1 MGWYIKSWLN
11 LNKIKKSK
19 FMEVE
24 NLDDNQ
30 GWGNIL
36 KLILPYFFIVGIFQ
50 LTGYYFAGLDVNDYR
65 DIHKTPLQAFI
76 VELLTLT
83 GNFIV
88 IWLFMKFVDKKPFS
102 SLGFE
107 KGDIWRDILKGF
119 AFGFIIMLMGFS
131 ILIMIKQIEFI
142 NINLDLFSFFL
153 SFALY
158 IFVAISEEIL
168 LRGYV
173 LKNLMFSFHN
183 YIALIISSVIFSL
196 MHMGNPHINLFSLFE
211 LFIAGIL
218 LGLPYIL
225 TKKLWFSI
233 ALHFSWNFFQG
244 TIFGFNVSGQEH
256 YSIIETKFI
265 NATIWNGG
273 DFGFEGSIIS
283 IFLQIL
289 AIIFIFFDF
298 KKRRLNQI
306 I

>member
-1 MGWYIKSWLN
+1 MEVDN
-11 LNKIKKSK
+11 LN
-19 FMEVE
+19 
-24 NLDDNQ
+24 DNQ

-50 LTGYYFAGLDVNDYR
+50 LIGYYFSGLEIDDSK
-65 DIHKTPLQAFI
+65 DIHKTPTQAFI
-76 VELLTLT
+76 VAFLTLI

-119 AFGFIIMLMGFS
+119 VFGFIIMLIGFS
-131 ILIMIKQIEFI
+131 ILIMTKQIEFI

-196 MHMGNPHINLFSLFE
+196 MHIGNPHINLFSLFE

-256 YSIIETKFI
+256 YSIIETKFR

-283 IFLQIL
+283 IFLQIS
-289 AIIFIFFDF
+289 AIIFIFLFF
-298 KKRRLNQI
+298 KNRSLNQKI
-306 I
+306 